1 VSRKSVVST
10 LVLLGC
16 VSFCTS
22 TDFQSREGNL
32 DFSLDAIATYSI
44 DRSGEQVKMYWEVP
58 HKELLFTRVG
68 GEYNARFEIT
78 VVAYDESGNQA
89 GGDSWRKS
97 YSVPSYEMTLLET
110 ESFKDSLS
118 LSLPPGRY
126 RTKVAIRDLHSAS
139 RGVATLDISVPEI
152 RTENVSLSELL
163 FVKDGVP
170 VLERNFAPDDSV
182 AVRLV
187 IYNLSLLAGYR
198 LEARIA
204 GMDTE
209 RSVGDPRSLEPDS
222 LLRLEWGLDLSQL
235 ANGEYEFSISV
246 ISRDGEVA
254 DQKSRSF
261 RVQRSPFLDDALFR
275 EMVDQLQYVATAEE
289 IRRLRETAL
298 KQREKEWNFFWK
310 QRDPTPATEVNEFK
324 EEYYSR
330 IKYANTHFGALQK
343 GWMTDRGRIYVI
355 YGPPDEVE
363 RHPYELDSVPYEI
376 WYYYRTAMKFI
387 FVDEHGIGDYRLFS
401 PRGERW

>member
-1 VSRKSVVST
+1 VSRKSVLST
-10 LVLLGC
+10 LVLLGW
-16 VSFCTS
+16 VSFCTA
-22 TDFQSREGNL
+22 TDFQLREGNL
-32 DFSLDAIATYSI
+32 DFSVDAIATYSI

-78 VVAYDESGNQA
+78 VIAYDENGNQA

-97 YSVPSYEMTLLET
+97 YSVPSYEITLLET
-110 ESFKDSLS
+110 ETFKDSLS
-118 LSLPPGRY
+118 FSLPPGRY

-139 RGVATLDISVPEI
+139 RGVVTLDISVPEI

-163 FVKDGVP
+163 FVKNGVP

-182 AVRLV
+182 AVRHV

-209 RSVGDPRSLEPDS
+209 RNVGDPHSLEPDS
-222 LLRLEWGLDLSQL
+222 LLRLEWELDLSQL
-235 ANGEYEFSISV
+235 WNGEYEFSISV

-261 RVQRSPFLDDALFR
+261 RVRRSPFVDEALFR

-289 IRRLRETAL
+289 IRWLREMTPE
-298 KQREKEWNFFWK
+298 QREKGWNSFWK
-310 QRDPTPATEVNEFK
+310 QRDPTPATEANEFK